1 MRIVYKI
8 NLALAA
14 AVAASALLNYGALHL
29 TVMPS
34 FLALESQSAERNQS
48 RALEAIEL
56 EKDQVANSSG
66 DYAFWDDTYEFMT
79 GGQPDYVEKNVNP
92 ESLQT
97 LGINYFALIDA
108 TGKVVLDA
116 GYDFSRDEATP
127 AQLFGRPA
135 VASDDVFTEA
145 AKGSDPASGLIQTTL
160 GLATGGYAPVLRSDR
175 SGPAVGTLVF
185 GRLVD
190 LDQLKTATKVN
201 FDIVPVDQGVS
212 GQTSDVAI
220 DLSTRLLDVRGQ
232 PIGQLV
238 SHTTRDVS
246 AAGRNAI
253 WAALGLLIVG
263 GVLLIGVLAM
273 IINWIAVR
281 RIEKMRAHLMAV
293 GQTGDLVPMAEDTA
307 GDELSEALASF
318 NVMAAQLSELRDKL
332 RRKDYEHGAA
342 EQAAGLLHNVR
353 NAMSPIATIA
363 WELAQV
369 DTNSGRQNLGKA
381 LQQLSQPELEP
392 QRAAKL
398 NQFVALT
405 ATQLLEEDDARRQDL
420 TAMADMIRHVE
431 DILKEFDADA
441 DASPPSEMLD
451 LRSCVK
457 HAADMVS
464 RRAEVTLE
472 LADRGAHVMAPKT
485 TVEQLL
491 ANLVVNAAEAIEATG
506 KEGRIKIGV
515 KPCELGG
522 APAFDVSVSD
532 TGEGIAPDLL
542 ETMFQRGFSTR
553 PSQSRGL
560 GLHWCANA
568 ANAMGGRLF
577 AESGGIGQ
585 GATLHL
591 ILPVVQAAL
600 EGAA

>member
-14 AVAASALLNYGALHL
+14 AVAAAALLNYGALHL

-66 DYAFWDDTYEFMT
+66 DYAFWDDTYELMT

-145 AKGSDPASGLIQTTL
+145 AKGSEPASGLIQTTL
-160 GLATGGYAPVLRSDR
+160 GLATVGYAPVLRSDR

-201 FDIVPVDQGVS
+201 FDIVPVDLGVY

-238 SHTTRDVS
+238 SHTTRDES

-273 IINWIAVR
+273 IIN
-281 RIEKMRAHLMAV
+281 
-293 GQTGDLVPMAEDTA
+293 
-307 GDELSEALASF
+307 
-318 NVMAAQLSELRDKL
+318 
-332 RRKDYEHGAA
+332 
-342 EQAAGLLHNVR
+342 
-353 NAMSPIATIA
+353 
-363 WELAQV
+363 
-369 DTNSGRQNLGKA
+369 
-381 LQQLSQPELEP
+381 
-392 QRAAKL
+392 
-398 NQFVALT
+398 
-405 ATQLLEEDDARRQDL
+405 
-420 TAMADMIRHVE
+420 
-431 DILKEFDADA
+431 
-441 DASPPSEMLD
+441 
-451 LRSCVK
+451 
-457 HAADMVS
+457 
-464 RRAEVTLE
+464 
-472 LADRGAHVMAPKT
+472 
-485 TVEQLL
+485 
-491 ANLVVNAAEAIEATG
+491 
-506 KEGRIKIGV
+506 
-515 KPCELGG
+515 
-522 APAFDVSVSD
+522 
-532 TGEGIAPDLL
+532 
-542 ETMFQRGFSTR
+542 
-553 PSQSRGL
+553 
-560 GLHWCANA
+560 
-568 ANAMGGRLF
+568 
-577 AESGGIGQ
+577 
-585 GATLHL
+585 
-591 ILPVVQAAL
+591 
-600 EGAA
+600 